1 MLGTRRRSAR
11 VRALARPNTAI
22 NGKRSRTDRL
32 FSRSARSQIA
42 RLTPAL
48 PEQLLRRSRGAQ
60 KLLRAPKEADCR
72 PKYGPKAAPWHAPG
86 WCHPWCRAERWQL
99 RGWNRIASGRF
110 EINSSRFTDLGLGQT
125 WLQEKGCRRLPCS
138 CKALQI
144 KHHTAAHPII
154 LTPPRHPPS
163 SCAAGQVPKS
173 SKVPSRLIHA
183 RAAGHGQAE
192 PSPTTGTTPRV

>member
-60 KLLRAPKEADCR
+60 KLLRAPKEADYS
-72 PKYGPKAAPWHAPG
+72 PKYGPKAALA
-86 WCHPWCRAERWQL
+86 RTR
-99 RGWNRIASGRF
+99 
-110 EINSSRFTDLGLGQT
+110 TV
-125 WLQEKGCRRLPCS
+125 
-138 CKALQI
+138 
-144 KHHTAAHPII
+144 
-154 LTPPRHPPS
+154 PPL
-163 SCAAGQVPKS
+163 
-173 SKVPSRLIHA
+173 VPSRA
-183 RAAGHGQAE
+183 VAAEGLEQDCK
-192 PSPTTGTTPRV
+192 RKV